1 MRRMTIRSAVLILCW
16 TCVASRAD
24 DAPSTIALKE
34 GLALPPSNRGGGRSA
49 FRADAVEGLIDSGRW
64 AAPKSGGEVKLG
76 DRVVGA
82 WKTLKAGDD
91 GTFRDPALFG
101 GYLFVNVSSDN
112 DRVMVLEASGHS
124 LVYAGGVPRAGDP
137 YSNGSLHLPVLL
149 RKGDNEF
156 LFVVG
161 RGTLRARL
169 VPPKAESS
177 VDLSDATLPDLVVG
191 EPVATWA
198 GIVVANAKNEPA
210 SGLTVVATLDGKS
223 VTSPVPSIPP
233 LSVRKVAV
241 RVEGPAAPA
250 EGSRSLTLSLVKD
263 GREVDAGKVDLATR
277 PASATRNVTFVSRID
292 GSVQYYG
299 FVPAKPDP
307 DAKGRKPGLVLTLHG
322 AGVEGGGQARV
333 YAPKVGMHIVSP
345 TNRRPYGF
353 DWEDWGRLD
362 AIEVLDLASAA
373 LDTDP
378 RRTYLTGHSMGGHG
392 TWHLGVTYPGRFAA
406 IAPSAGWVSM
416 VSYAGMSKGKDLP
429 KLEELLQRASTG
441 SDTLALAANLDTV
454 GVYVLHGDADDN
466 VPVAQARTMRQALAT
481 FHPDFAYYE
490 RPGAGHWWGNE
501 CCDWP
506 PLIDFLARRERPEAK
521 AITRVEFTTAS
532 PGISASRDWATIE
545 AQAKSFAPSAI
556 HLRFD
561 PATHRLTGQTENVA
575 RLSLDLPG
583 DTLTAE
589 LDGAPAIDI
598 KHAAGGSRFVLARDE
613 KTWVASAAASP
624 EAKTPGRCGPFKEA
638 FRNRMIFVYGTKGT
652 ADENAWALAKSRYDA
667 ETFAYRGNGSIDVV
681 PDTAFDPKA
690 EPDRNVIVYGNAD
703 TNGAWPTLLG
713 SSPVQV
719 SRGSLKVGEK
729 ETKGDDLACLFVR
742 PRPGSDSASVGVV
755 AGTGPVGMRVTDR
768 LPYFSSGV
776 AFPDLVVIGADVLEK
791 GSAGVRAAG
800 FFGSDWSVT
809 SGEIVWR
816 P

>member
-1 MRRMTIRSAVLILCW
+1 MKRMSTRWVMLVMCW
-16 TCVASRAD
+16 ACGTSRAD
-24 DAPSTIALKE
+24 DPPDTISLTE
-34 GLALPPSNRGGGRSA
+34 GLALPPANRGGGRSA
-49 FRADAVEGLIDSGRW
+49 FRADAVENLVASGRW
-64 AAPKSGGEVKLG
+64 AAPKGGDEVKLG

-82 WKTLKAGDD
+82 WKGVKAGGD

-101 GYLFVNVSSDN
+101 GYLFVNVPSDD
-112 DRVMVLEASGHS
+112 DRVLILEASGHS
-124 LVYAGGVPRAGDP
+124 LVYAGGVARAGDP
-137 YSNGSLHLPVLL
+137 YSNGSVHLPVLL
-149 RKGDNEF
+149 RKGRNEF
-156 LFVVG
+156 LFAVG
-161 RGTLRARL
+161 RGTLKARL
-169 VPPKAESS
+169 VAPKAEYS

-198 GIVVANAKNEPA
+198 GIVVANAKDDSA
-210 SGLTVVATLDGKS
+210 SGLAIVATLDGKS

-241 RVEGPAAPA
+241 RVESPAPPA
-250 EGSRSLTLSLVKD
+250 EGPRSLTISLVKD
-263 GREVDAGKVDLATR
+263 GREVHSAKLDLAAR
-277 PASATRNVTFVSRID
+277 PASATRNVTFVSGID

-299 FVPAKPDP
+299 LVPAKPDP
-307 DAKGRKPGLVLTLHG
+307 DAKGRKPGLILTLHG

-333 YAPKVGMHIVSP
+333 YAPKIGTHIVAP

-362 AIEVLDLASAA
+362 AMEVLDLASAT
-373 LDTDP
+373 LGTDP

-416 VSYAGMSKGKDLP
+416 FSYAGLRKGEDLP

-441 SDTLALAANLDTV
+441 SDTLALAPNLEST

-466 VPVAQARTMRQALAT
+466 VPVAQARTMRQTLAA
-481 FHPDFAYYE
+481 FHPDFTYYE

-506 PLIDFLARRERPEAK
+506 PLIDFLSRHERPEAK
-521 AITRVEFTTAS
+521 SISRVEFTTAS

-545 AQAKSFAPSAI
+545 AQAKAFLPSAI

-561 PATHRLTGQTENVA
+561 LATHRLTGRTENVA
-575 RLSLDLPG
+575 KVSLDLPG
-583 DTLTAE
+583 DLLSVE
-589 LDGAPAIDI
+589 LDGGPAVEV
-598 KHAAGGSRFVLARDE
+598 KRAAGASRFVLARDE
-613 KTWVASAAASP
+613 ATWVAGTASSP
-624 EAKTPGRCGPFKEA
+624 ESKTPRRCGPFKEA
-638 FRNRMIFVYGTKGT
+638 FRNRVIFVYGTRGT

-681 PDTAFDPKA
+681 PDSAFDPKA

-703 TNGAWPTLLG
+703 TNGAWPSLLG

-719 SRGSLKVGEK
+719 NRGGVKVGGR

-742 PRPGSDSASVGVV
+742 PRPGSDSAAVGVI
-755 AGTGPVGMRVTDR
+755 AGTGPVGMRATDR

-776 AFPDLVVIGADVLEK
+776 AYPDLVVMGADVLEK
-791 GSAGVRAAG
+791 GTAGVRAAG
-800 FFGSDWSVT
+800 FFGPDWGVA